1 MLERF
6 INSLRLFFGMSSLIE
21 LSASEY
27 QSFYKDIMALN
38 EYANLKNVRKV
49 MLKTKLDNKKI
60 KTQVAPDK
68 LSVGQVYLLNDN
80 FVQAFILILD
90 ISEDNKY
97 TTNCLCLPGK
107 LPNGKSV
114 MTSLGIFTVFPS
126 LQIYQ
131 APEQVSRLSYVFNI
145 DEINGVKTWQFSFV
159 NDLDIL
165 KKEKLAPPSVLNELD
180 IKITHKNFQ
189 KIFCDYYF
197 YIQEIYSA
205 SWNYLLD
212 GDKNH
217 DKYI

>member
-1 MLERF
+1 
-6 INSLRLFFGMSSLIE
+6 
-21 LSASEY
+21 
-27 QSFYKDIMALN
+27 MALN

-90 ISEDNKY
+90 ISEDSKH

-145 DEINGVKTWQFSFV
+145 DEINGVKIWQFSFV
-159 NDLDIL
+159 NNLDIL
-165 KKEKLAPPSVLNELD
+165 NEEKLASPSVLNELD
-180 IKITHKNFQ
+180 IKITNKNFQ
-189 KIFCDYYF
+189 KVFCDYF
-197 YIQEIYSA
+197 LYIQEIYSA

-212 GDKNH
+212 GDKNY